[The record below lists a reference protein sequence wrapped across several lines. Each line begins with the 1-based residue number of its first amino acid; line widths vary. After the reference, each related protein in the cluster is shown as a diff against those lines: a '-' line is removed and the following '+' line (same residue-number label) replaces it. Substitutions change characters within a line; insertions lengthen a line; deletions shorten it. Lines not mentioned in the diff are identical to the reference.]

1 MIDFM
6 SELEWT
12 RLQMPLMRR
21 ALVTLP
27 DLTGVRMACSMH
39 LDIKMVP
46 LVEGLLERGAA
57 VFLTTCNPLTV
68 RDAVVERLV
77 EQGAE
82 ADARHAMSPAEL
94 EASYARALAWGPT
107 HLCEMGAD
115 LSVAARSHGTPG
127 TVRAG
132 MEATGTGV
140 TRLSESPPVYPVFN
154 WDDVP
159 AKEGLHNRFMVG
171 ISTWQAFFEHTRLTL
186 HGRRVL
192 VVGYGP
198 VGRGLAESARA
209 YGGAVTVAERDPSR
223 ILEAQYAGYPTSD
236 LDAALPN
243 ADVVVTATGRS
254 RLIDSRRIGLLPDG
268 AILLNASHVNDEIDV
283 AALEAGAGSRLLPFV
298 EQFQVDGRVRYL
310 FAGGAMAN
318 LAAGNGDSLNAFQV
332 PLAIMVGAIRHMVGE
347 GASAPPGIHP
357 LPPSAYESL
366 LVFD

>member
-1 MIDFM
+1 MTDFNR
-6 SELEWT
+6 ELEWT
-12 RLQMPLMRR
+12 RLQMPLLRR

-27 DLTGVRMACSMH
+27 DLSGVRLACSMH

-46 LVEGLLERGAA
+46 FVEGLIERGAEI
-57 VFLTTCNPLTV
+57 FLTTCNSLTV

-77 EQGAE
+77 ERGAE
-82 ADARHAMSPAEL
+82 ADARRGMSE
-94 EASYARALAWGPT
+94 EERDASYARALDWEPT

-115 LSVAARSHGTPG
+115 LTLAARTRGVPK

-140 TRLSESPPVYPVFN
+140 ARLREAAPPYPVFN
-154 WDDVP
+154 WDDIP
-159 AKEGLHNRFMVG
+159 AKEGLHNRYMVG

-192 VVGYGP
+192 VVGYGL

-223 ILEAQYAGYPTSD
+223 VLEAQYAGYPTAT
-236 LDAALPN
+236 LDEGLAG

-254 RLIDSRRIGLLPDG
+254 RLIDSRRLGLLPDG

-283 AALEAGAGSRLLPFV
+283 AALAAGRRSRLMPFV
-298 EQFQVDGRVRYL
+298 EQFEVGGRTRYL
-310 FAGGAMAN
+310 FADGAMAN

-332 PLAIMVGAIRHMVGE
+332 PLAIMVGAVRYMVGP
-347 GASAPPGIHP
+347 GAASEPGVHP